1 MNPQQMMSIF
11 WIVALFGLMWLLLI
25 RPQQQQQKK
34 RQQMIAS
41 VRAGD
46 RIVTAG
52 GIVGTVTDVRENTFM
67 VRIADR
73 VEVELQ
79 RSGVGYVMA
88 SGRKEEAKE
97 EPIKGKEK

>member
-1 MNPQQMMSIF
+1 VQSQQLVGIL
-11 WIVALFGLMWLLLI
+11 WIVLLFGLMWLFLI
-25 RPQQQQQKK
+25 RPQQVQQRR

-41 VRAGD
+41 IRAGD

-52 GIVGTVTDVRENTFM
+52 GIVGTVTAVRENSFL

-79 RSGVGYVMA
+79 RQGVGYVLS
-88 SGRKEEAKE
+88 SGQEKEKSKEES
-97 EPIKGKEK
+97 

>member
-1 MNPQQMMSIF
+1 MPSQQMVGIL
-11 WIVALFGLMWLLLI
+11 WIVLLFGLMWFLLI
-25 RPQQQQQKK
+25 RPQQVQQRR

-41 VRAGD
+41 IRAGD

-52 GIVGTVTDVRENTFM
+52 GIVGTVTAVRENSFL

-79 RSGVGYVMA
+79 RSGVGYVL
-88 SGRKEEAKE
+88 SSTGQE
-97 EPIKGKEK
+97 KEKEGEKDEGK

>member
-1 MNPQQMMSIF
+1 MVGIL
-11 WIVALFGLMWLLLI
+11 WIVVLFGLMWFLLI
-25 RPQQQQQKK
+25 RPQQAQQRK

-52 GIVGTVTDVRENTFM
+52 GIVGTVTAVRENSFL

-79 RSGVGYVMA
+79 RSGVGYVLSSA
-88 SGRKEEAKE
+88 GQEKQKEEEKDE
-97 EPIKGKEK
+97 GK

>member
-1 MNPQQMMSIF
+1 MNQPQMFSVV
-11 WIVALFGLMWLLLI
+11 WIVVLFALMWLLLI
-25 RPQQQQQKK
+25 RPQQVQQRK

-52 GIVGTVTDVRENTFM
+52 GIVGTVTAVRENSFL

-73 VEVELQ
+73 VEIELQ
-79 RSGVGYVMA
+79 RSGVGYVLSRA
-88 SGRKEEAKE
+88 REEKEEGEKE
-97 EPIKGKEK
+97 REK

>member
-1 MNPQQMMSIF
+1 MQNQQLVGII
-11 WIVALFGLMWLLLI
+11 WIVLLFGLMWLFLI
-25 RPQQQQQKK
+25 RPQQVQQRR

-41 VRAGD
+41 IRAGD

-52 GIVGTVTDVRENTFM
+52 GIVGTVTAVRENSFL

-79 RSGVGYVMA
+79 RQGVGYVRS
-88 SGRKEEAKE
+88 SGQEKE
-97 EPIKGKEK
+97 KGKEES

>member
-1 MNPQQMMSIF
+1 MASQQMVGIL
-11 WIVALFGLMWLLLI
+11 WIVLLFGLMWFLLI
-25 RPQQQQQKK
+25 RPQQAQQRR

-52 GIVGTVTDVRENTFM
+52 GIVGMVTAVRENSFL

-79 RSGVGYVMA
+79 RSGVGYVM
-88 SGRKEEAKE
+88 SSPGQEKE
-97 EPIKGKEK
+97 KGKEEGNKE

>member
-1 MNPQQMMSIF
+1 MQGSQTFGIL
-11 WIVALFGLMWLLLI
+11 WIVVLFGIMWFLLI
-25 RPQQQQQKK
+25 RPQQVQQRK

-52 GIVGTVTDVRENTFM
+52 GIVGTVTAVRDNSFL

-79 RSGVGYVMA
+79 RSGVGYVLS
-88 SGRKEEAKE
+88 SGGPEKQREE
-97 EPIKGKEK
+97 GKDEGK